1 VEDQDTQPVQ
11 VESLADTS
19 ESGGNL
25 QDSSPASKRRGRPP
39 KAKEQGSSETILFHV
54 VEDGFSAQ
62 GVVWVRGQELEF
74 VKDSPEYKDTLDREG
89 NSWLDMVGDDA
100 AQMQRFGKVMV
111 RPGPWP
117 GTDYEVPEASEAEA
131 KRRRKPPRLSDS
143 TK

>member
-1 VEDQDTQPVQ
+1 MEDQDKQPVQ

-19 ESGGNL
+19 DSGS
-25 QDSSPASKRRGRPP
+25 DSPAPKRRGRPP
-39 KAKEQGSSETILFHV
+39 KVKAEDSSAETILFHV

-89 NSWLDMVGDDA
+89 NSWLDLVGDDA
-100 AQMQRFGKVMV
+100 AQMQRFGKIMV

-117 GTDYEVPEASEAEA
+117 GADYEVPEASEAEA

>member
-1 VEDQDTQPVQ
+1 MEDQDKQPVQ
-11 VESLADTS
+11 VESLADTA
-19 ESGGNL
+19 EV
-25 QDSSPASKRRGRPP
+25 QDNPAPKRRGRPP
-39 KAKEQGSSETILFHV
+39 KAKAEDSNAETILFHV

-131 KRRRKPPRLSDS
+131 KRRRQPPRLSDS